1 MEIFKAVCKNPWCK
15 GTFEYTEADMIEVK
29 SEKKT
34 ISNLP
39 SLKTSVQKMPP
50 EVCPKCRS
58 FDTELSGGVE
68 WKDKKYEGDRFGG
81 SAQEISYNINYY
93 KNKKY

>member
-1 MEIFKAVCKNPWCK
+1 MEIFKTVCKNPWCK

-68 WKDKKYEGDRFGG
+68 WKDKKYEGDRFSG